1 MDKAMP
7 MSGHLKEGMLGLEVM
22 LGEMEHVQIRH
33 TSVSFISSY
42 IQKMISL
49 HTPTSQKSV
58 SVISSYERT
67 VISLHTTTSQ
77 NSVSVI
83 SSYIRTVIHFTLLPL
98 KIVFWAGRPPCSKPM
113 MVLQKS
119 LLACSLP
126 TETRTQYGRA

>member
-42 IQKMISL
+42 I
-49 HTPTSQKSV
+49 
-58 SVISSYERT
+58 RT
-67 VISLHTTTSQ
+67 VISLHTPTSQ

-83 SSYIRTVIHFTLLPL
+83 SSYIQTSI
-98 KIVFWAGRPPCSKPM
+98 S
-113 MVLQKS
+113 S
-119 LLACSLP
+119 
-126 TETRTQYGRA
+126 